1 MKITVAILNYNG
13 ASLLETF
20 LPSVIKYSI
29 GAEIIVI
36 DNASTD
42 ESIEVLEKKFPEV
55 TTILLKENL
64 GYAGGY
70 NEGLKSIKSDV
81 LALVNSDIEV
91 TENWL
96 LPIEKAFRED
106 QGLGMVQP
114 KIKDY
119 KNKDY
124 FEYAGASG
132 GFLDKYGFAYCR
144 GRIFDELEVDRGQ
157 YDTIMEIDWA
167 SGACLFIRTSLF
179 WELGG
184 FDCTYFAHFEEIDLG
199 WRARNANRSI
209 KVIPQSLVYHVGG
222 ATLEASSPFKT
233 YLNFRNSLYTLMKN
247 LPSRVLFPRLFI
259 RMIFDGVAGIQFL
272 IQGKTS
278 HFKAVIKAHFSF
290 YKQSTS
296 MYKKRKDQVIRK
308 DDYYQQPSIVKDYF
322 IDGKKNFS
330 DLP

>member
-167 SGACLFIRTSLF
+167 SGACLFIRTPLF

-184 FDCTYFAHFEEIDLG
+184 FDSAYFAHFEEIDLG